1 MSRPRGSMDRNI
13 ASRSAAFRARGCAVL
28 LACVPFALV
37 LGVAAP
43 LGGTG
48 ETAARPK
55 TLANVHG
62 SVAALAQEGRRI
74 AWQCGGR
81 VQILTLP
88 SRHPVDIEPRRGE
101 SCSGH
106 GRIGLS
112 ADALSADGRV
122 LWQANVEQ
130 GNTFVNWDVFTAAL
144 HDPRPHLAAT
154 AFFAIDPG
162 NPDEASPTA
171 GLPTAADGKAIFFY
185 TTCNAPTCSR
195 SFPSAIYRLA
205 GRRARRVVRVS
216 MVPAGLSVSG
226 RRLAVVTNSP
236 RCCSFAPAWSN
247 DGTRLAW
254 VYHGDLWTVGA
265 DGAGSRELAT
275 GVSPHWWSSD
285 AAPRASWSPDDTR
298 LTFERVCECRRYVY
312 RVDAAGGGL
321 RRLTAGRAPAWS
333 PDGTRIAFV
342 RDKAVFSINPD
353 GTGLRTLTATERPT
367 VGPLSWSP
375 DSTRIAVSRAGDIYS
390 VRADGS
396 GETRLTS
403 GRGSEIQPAWSP
415 DGARIAYVDGSVIA
429 VVGADGGAATR
440 LTATGEDPAR
450 SPAWSPD
457 STQIAFVR
465 VEDLSQGALR
475 IVNADGSGERQLI
488 PSTRYVDAPQWAPG
502 GSSIL
507 VGDWYAGDGNW
518 PLAPGLLLVPP
529 SGGRA
534 RKIAPLP
541 HPSVQ
546 IHDVR
551 TGRLIERFMVDGHA
565 RAVALGSGYLALL
578 VDHEPG
584 VRVELYDLNGTFRTA
599 AVVPKKVRGL
609 SAAGHNVVFA
619 IGNAIRRLDARTGTV
634 TTLATARRIPVG
646 PSIEGHRVVWAENS
660 RRVARI
666 RTVTAP

>member
-1 MSRPRGSMDRNI
+1 
-13 ASRSAAFRARGCAVL
+13 VKKL
-28 LACVPFALV
+28 LAVATLLV
-37 LGVAAP
+37 LSGSLGVAALP
-43 LGGTG
+43 GRTG
-48 ETAARPK
+48 ETAARPR
-55 TLANVHG
+55 TLATVPG

-74 AWQCGGR
+74 AWQCGGQ

-88 SRHPVDIEPRRGE
+88 GRRPVDIQSGRGKG
-101 SCSGH
+101 CSAG
-106 GRIGLS
+106 GARRIGLS

-122 LWQANVEQ
+122 LWQADVEE
-130 GNTFVNWDVFTAAL
+130 GNTFVNWSVLTAAL
-144 HDPRPHLAAT
+144 HHPRPRLAAT
-154 AFFAIDPG
+154 AFFDIDPG
-162 NPDEASPTA
+162 SPDEAAPTA
-171 GLPTAADGKAIFFY
+171 ALPTAAEGKAIFFY
-185 TTCNAPTCSR
+185 TTCNASPCGR

-205 GRRARRVVRVS
+205 GRRARRVANVS

-226 RRLAVVTNSP
+226 RRLAVVTDSP
-236 RCCSFAPAWSN
+236 RCCSFAPVWSH

-265 DGAGSRELAT
+265 GGTGSRELAP
-275 GVSPHWWSSD
+275 GVSPRSWSSD
-285 AAPRASWSPDDTR
+285 AAPRPSWSPDDAR
-298 LTFERVCECRRYVY
+298 LVFERVCECRRYLY
-312 RVDAAGGGL
+312 RVDAAGGSL
-321 RRLTAGRAPAWS
+321 RRLVAGRAPAWS
-333 PDGTRIAFV
+333 PDGSRIAFV
-342 RDKAVFSINPD
+342 RGKAVFSINPD
-353 GTGLRTLTATERPT
+353 GTGMRRLTATERAT
-367 VGPLSWSP
+367 EGQLSWSP

-429 VVGADGGAATR
+429 VVDAGGGAATR
-440 LTATGEDPAR
+440 LTAMGQDPAR

-465 VEDLSQGALR
+465 IEISQGALR

-502 GSSIL
+502 GSSIT
-507 VGDWYAGDGNW
+507 VGDWHAGDGNW
-518 PLAPGLLLVPP
+518 PQDPGIRLVLPAN
-529 SGGRA
+529 RHV

-541 HPSVQ
+541 HVSVQ
-546 IHDVR
+546 IHEVR

-565 RAVALGSGYLALL
+565 RAAALGSGYVALL

-584 VRVELYDLNGTFRTA
+584 VRVELYNLSGSFRTA
-599 AVVPKKVRGL
+599 AAVPKTVRSL
-609 SAAGHNVVFA
+609 SAAGPNVVFA
-619 IGNAIRRLDARTGTV
+619 IGHAIRRLDALTGTV
-634 TTLATARRIPVG
+634 TTLATARRTPVG
-646 PSIEGHRVVWAENS
+646 PTIEGHRVVWGENA